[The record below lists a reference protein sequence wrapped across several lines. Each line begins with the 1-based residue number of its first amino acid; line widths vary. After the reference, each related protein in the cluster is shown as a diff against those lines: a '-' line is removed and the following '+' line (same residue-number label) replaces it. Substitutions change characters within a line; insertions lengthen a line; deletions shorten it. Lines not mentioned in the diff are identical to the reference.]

1 MNRKIS
7 IIKYVFSVIGIAML
21 VGASLLY
28 NNTSDFLTR
37 AVSAQGQVVDLILS
51 RSSDTTT
58 YYPVVVFR
66 DASGRQVEF
75 KSNSGTNPPSYTRG
89 ERVEVLYEPGEPE
102 AARINGFFSLWG
114 AAIIVGGLGLVF
126 GLVGFGMTVYGL
138 LHQRGKAF
146 LQKHGVRILTA
157 FQGVELNTGFEV
169 NGRNPYRIV
178 AQWQHPETGNIH
190 RFVSDNLWFDP
201 SDYITSDTVPVLI
214 DESNPKKYWMD
225 TSFLPKLA

>member
-28 NNTSDFLTR
+28 NNTTDFLTR
-37 AVSAQGQVVDLILS
+37 AVSAQGQVVDLVLS
-51 RSSDTTT
+51 RSSDSTT

-75 KSNSGTNPPSYTRG
+75 KSNTGSNPPSYTRG
-89 ERVEVLYEPGEPE
+89 ERVEVLYEAGEPE

-114 AAIIVGGLGLVF
+114 AATIVGGLGLVF
-126 GLVGFGMTVYGL
+126 GLVGFGMTAYGL

-146 LQKHGVRILTA
+146 LQKNGVRILTA
-157 FQGVELNTGFEV
+157 FQSVERNTGFEV

-178 AQWQHPETGNIH
+178 SQWQHPETGDIH

>member
-37 AVSAQGQVVDLILS
+37 AVSAQGQVVDLVLS

>member
-37 AVSAQGQVVDLILS
+37 AVVAQGQVVDLVLS
-51 RSSDTTT
+51 RSSDSAS

-66 DASGRQVEF
+66 DASGRQVKF
-75 KSNSGTNPPSYTRG
+75 QSNTGSNPPSYARG

-114 AAIIVGGLGLVF
+114 AATIVGGLGLVF
-126 GLVGFGMTVYGL
+126 GLVGFGMTAYGL

-146 LQKHGVRILTA
+146 LQKNGVRILTA
-157 FQGVELNTGFEV
+157 FQGVELNTGFAV

-178 AQWQHPETGNIH
+178 AQWQHPETGDIH

>member
-37 AVSAQGQVVDLILS
+37 AVAAQGQVVDLVLS
-51 RSSDTTT
+51 RSSDSTS

-66 DASGRQVEF
+66 DASGRQVKF
-75 KSNSGTNPPSYTRG
+75 QSNTGSNPPSYARG

-114 AAIIVGGLGLVF
+114 AATIVGGLGLVF

-146 LQKHGVRILTA
+146 LQKNGVRILTA
-157 FQGVELNTGFEV
+157 FQSVERNTGFEV

-178 AQWQHPETGNIH
+178 SQWQHPETGDIH